1 MSVARF
7 IADQRTFYRVPHTL
21 ACALLGVSVSWFYK
35 WLDRQPTASQRR
47 RAKLDVAVAAGFAAA
62 RGLHGSPR
70 LHVDLR
76 DAGWKVSEK
85 TVADSM
91 RRQGLVA
98 RRIKRRNAL
107 TRQDKS
113 ARRIPAIVATL
124 ELFGSCDG
132 SSSAGSGA
140 VDGEAGV
147 VHAVDRPQ
155 QPVGPSHRRRTGTVT
170 EPASSARRA
179 GGRL

>member
-76 DAGWKVSEK
+76 DAGWKVSE
-85 TVADSM
+85 ADS
-91 RRQGLVA
+91 
-98 RRIKRRNAL
+98 
-107 TRQDKS
+107 
-113 ARRIPAIVATL
+113 
-124 ELFGSCDG
+124 
-132 SSSAGSGA
+132 
-140 VDGEAGV
+140 
-147 VHAVDRPQ
+147 
-155 QPVGPSHRRRTGTVT
+155 SHRRNTRVVRELRWFIVGRV
-170 EPASSARRA
+170 RRRRRRS
-179 GGRL
+179 GSGSRG